1 MNEEKRNILLVDD
14 DPDFLE
20 PVRMLLDAHGY
31 TVAAAHSEEGA
42 LKCLETFKPDLAI
55 LDLMMDHYDSGF
67 IVGHK
72 LKGRYPGAKVIIA
85 TGVTGETGYRFA
97 ADSEY
102 GGNWTG
108 ADLIMD
114 KGIRPDQILREI
126 KRLLGE

>member
-1 MNEEKRNILLVDD
+1 MEDLKKKVLLVDD

-20 PVRMLLDAHGY
+20 PVRMLLEAHGY
-31 TVAAAHSEEGA
+31 TVAAAHSEAGA
-42 LKCLETFKPDLAI
+42 FTCLETFKPDVAI

-72 LKGRYPGAKVIIA
+72 LKSRYPDARVIIA
-85 TGVTGETGYRFA
+85 TGVTGETGYRFS
-97 ADSEY
+97 ADSQY

-114 KGIRPDQILREI
+114 KGIRPDQMLREV